1 MTFADRYI
9 FLSDS
14 IANQIYSLITSLGP
28 VSGTHGIDITLLYNY
43 DSSVNNLFN
52 ININLINNILIFDV
66 SVKPQ
71 IYNGMLDSAMMPFLS
86 FNQIKMFNNYTMMG
100 VIITLDPPV
109 VVPVTVTSHVY
120 IIIAAFPYL

>member
-1 MTFADRYI
+1 M
-9 FLSDS
+9 L
-14 IANQIYSLITSLGP
+14 
-28 VSGTHGIDITLLYNY
+28 
-43 DSSVNNLFN
+43 N

-66 SVKPQ
+66 SVKPL
-71 IYNGMLDSAMMPFLS
+71 IYNSMLDSAMMPFLS

-120 IIIAAFPYL
+120 IIIVAFPYL